1 MFSQPLTVSQ
11 KAGRVFSEYLHNLRL
26 FSRNARLFLA
36 GTFFTGM
43 GFSGFMLLFNLYLRE
58 FGFLEGKIGTII
70 SATTLGT
77 VLMALPASMVM
88 RRFPIKRLL
97 IAAAPIAMF
106 SYLVQVTVSQ
116 YHMILTAGILA
127 GGASVFF
134 RVAAAPFFMRNSTPE
149 ERPYL
154 FSMQFACMLVAGVI
168 GNVLGGFLPGI
179 IETYGFVPYI
189 AYRYA
194 LLVLSVLV
202 LISLIPFFMIKEK
215 PPPTPPVKMK
225 IGANRLIILKL
236 FLPNLIVG
244 IGAGLSIPFFNLYF
258 KDTFQTS
265 TDMIGIFYSIQ
276 QLLMITGLL
285 VAPMVAEKKGKI
297 RTVVFSQLFSIPFLI
312 VLGITHNLYL
322 ALLAFF
328 MRAALMNMAQPLYLN
343 FAMEKVSHD
352 QQPLTN
358 ALLTI
363 AFTAGWGA
371 SANIGGY
378 LIEFFGYA
386 APFIS
391 TSALYLISTGMTYTL
406 FRHDKQS

>member
-1 MFSQPLTVSQ
+1 
-11 KAGRVFSEYLHNLRL
+11 
-26 FSRNARLFLA
+26 
-36 GTFFTGM
+36 
-43 GFSGFMLLFNLYLRE
+43 
-58 FGFLEGKIGTII
+58 
-70 SATTLGT
+70 
-77 VLMALPASMVM
+77 
-88 RRFPIKRLL
+88 
-97 IAAAPIAMF
+97 
-106 SYLVQVTVSQ
+106 
-116 YHMILTAGILA
+116 
-127 GGASVFF
+127 
-134 RVAAAPFFMRNSTPE
+134 
-149 ERPYL
+149 
-154 FSMQFACMLVAGVI
+154 
-168 GNVLGGFLPGI
+168 
-179 IETYGFVPYI
+179 
-189 AYRYA
+189 
-194 LLVLSVLV
+194 
-202 LISLIPFFMIKEK
+202 
-215 PPPTPPVKMK
+215 
-225 IGANRLIILKL
+225 
-236 FLPNLIVG
+236 
-244 IGAGLSIPFFNLYF
+244 
-258 KDTFQTS
+258 
-265 TDMIGIFYSIQ
+265 
-276 QLLMITGLL
+276 MITGLL